1 MRTRLVALTLMIAL
15 LFVVPS
21 AWADKSPESA
31 DDTPSD
37 VAVVWF
43 DTLYE
48 VVKSQAAAFPEA
60 GRIYGVSAVAL
71 YEAIV
76 PGTLHHRSLVGQLH
90 GLDAIPQPEEDLQ
103 YHWPT
108 VVNAA
113 LAHTIRG
120 LFPSLKP
127 ESLAAIHDVEQRFA
141 AQFHAEVEEGEYE
154 RSVVQGQR
162 VADAMLAWAD
172 TDGYAV
178 YNNCPYVPADVPG
191 AWEPTPPAFTPNPQQ
206 PCWGQLRPMVLT
218 SGEECAPPGHP
229 AFSTDPES
237 VFYAAA
243 FEVYQIGLTLTDKQ
257 KTIAEYWLDGVGTTG
272 TSSGHWIAIVGQIA
286 RTDGLS
292 LAAAAEAYAR
302 VGIAVADVFITSFD
316 AKYRYNLLRPVTYIQ
331 DHIDSSWLPYQL
343 TPPNPSY
350 LSGHATQSGAA
361 ATALTDLFGRKVFT
375 DTLHTDHHLVPPQ
388 ESRTFSSFDE
398 AAAEAAVSRLYAG
411 IHFAFDSDDGL
422 STGRCVGETINDRVR
437 FTNEDK

>member
-1 MRTRLVALTLMIAL
+1 MGMHTVRQLALDATRLPRRQEMRQMRTRLVALTLMIAL

-60 GRIYGVSAVAL
+60 GRIYGISAVAL
-71 YEAIV
+71 YEEIV

-191 AWEPTPPAFTPNPQQ
+191 AW
-206 PCWGQLRPMVLT
+206 
-218 SGEECAPPGHP
+218 
-229 AFSTDPES
+229 
-237 VFYAAA
+237 
-243 FEVYQIGLTLTDKQ
+243 
-257 KTIAEYWLDGVGTTG
+257 
-272 TSSGHWIAIVGQIA
+272 
-286 RTDGLS
+286 
-292 LAAAAEAYAR
+292 
-302 VGIAVADVFITSFD
+302 
-316 AKYRYNLLRPVTYIQ
+316 
-331 DHIDSSWLPYQL
+331 
-343 TPPNPSY
+343 
-350 LSGHATQSGAA
+350 
-361 ATALTDLFGRKVFT
+361 
-375 DTLHTDHHLVPPQ
+375 
-388 ESRTFSSFDE
+388 
-398 AAAEAAVSRLYAG
+398 
-411 IHFAFDSDDGL
+411 
-422 STGRCVGETINDRVR
+422 
-437 FTNEDK
+437 